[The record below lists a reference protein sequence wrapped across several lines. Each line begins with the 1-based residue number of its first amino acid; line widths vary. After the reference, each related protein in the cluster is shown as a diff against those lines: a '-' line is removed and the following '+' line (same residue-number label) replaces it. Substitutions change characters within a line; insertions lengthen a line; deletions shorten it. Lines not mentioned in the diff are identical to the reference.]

1 MNALRESSW
10 VFRPKMANP
19 VEAFYTARG
28 QRLAE
33 KFSLPYQ
40 LLLNKYY
47 VDEIYDAY
55 VIRPIMWGMQ
65 ALWRFDGFIVD
76 GIVNGFGSF
85 TRLYS
90 NWSGILDRRVVDGS
104 VNGVAVLIR
113 SGAQVFRL
121 VQTGVVQNY
130 LLVVALGVFVF
141 ATIYLIF
148 T

>member
-1 MNALRESSW
+1 M
-10 VFRPKMANP
+10 
-19 VEAFYTARG
+19 T
-28 QRLAE
+28 
-33 KFSLPYQ
+33 
-40 LLLNKYY
+40 
-47 VDEIYDAY
+47 
-55 VIRPIMWGMQ
+55 
-65 ALWRFDGFIVD
+65 
-76 GIVNGFGSF
+76 
-85 TRLYS
+85 
-90 NWSGILDRRVVDGS
+90 DGS